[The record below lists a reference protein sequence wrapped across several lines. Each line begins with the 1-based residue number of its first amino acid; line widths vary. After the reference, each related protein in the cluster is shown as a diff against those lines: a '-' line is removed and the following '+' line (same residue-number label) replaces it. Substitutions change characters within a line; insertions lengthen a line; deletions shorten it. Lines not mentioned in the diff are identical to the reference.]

1 MTVSGVFGQ
10 ERPHGAGYVRAPEGK
25 GDPGFEETDLIPAIK
40 TLTDVANT
48 AERLSPDQFRHT
60 IGQLDFVSRAA
71 AIMVNPAGSRGAGRQ
86 RRVGVSKRPLAPPRR
101 MASII
106 STMPPVLQPEPNPR
120 LAANVMHF
128 ARLLRRA
135 GLPVGPSETIAA
147 QDALTRIDLASK
159 TQARTALRTAMIHRH
174 EHQDVFDQAFALFW
188 RDPAAAEQ
196 AAAMALLDAQ
206 KEKKPE
212 RPPPAAR
219 RVAEAFAAKNQKPQ
233 PPKDEPPV
241 TDMTM
246 TVSEQERLQSMDF
259 EAMGADEIAR
269 AKQEIR
275 RLVLP
280 LDLRRTRR
288 LRADQNG
295 PVTDLRRTI
304 RASLRQGGEI
314 LTIARNRR
322 VTRPPPLV
330 VLCDIS
336 GSMARYAQILMHFLH
351 AVTNDRDRVHI
362 FLFGTRLS
370 NVTRQ
375 LKARDPEV
383 AFQMVAHAVPDWSGG
398 TRIGEAV
405 AGFNHLWA
413 KRVLGQGAVVLLI
426 TDGLDRDGA
435 HGLAENMD
443 RLHRSCT
450 RLIWLNPLLRWSGFE
465 PKSQGIRAMLPHVD
479 EFRPVHNLA
488 SLRGLIDLLS
498 RPAPMKPAS
507 AGRFER

>member
-1 MTVSGVFGQ
+1 MTQDS
-10 ERPHGAGYVRAPEGK
+10 
-25 GDPGFEETDLIPAIK
+25 
-40 TLTDVANT
+40 
-48 AERLSPDQFRHT
+48 LSQAH
-60 IGQLDFVSRAA
+60 
-71 AIMVNPAGSRGAGRQ
+71 
-86 RRVGVSKRPLAPPRR
+86 PR
-101 MASII
+101 I
-106 STMPPVLQPEPNPR
+106 
-120 LAANVMHF
+120 AANVMHF

-135 GLPVGPSETIAA
+135 GLPVGPAETITA
-147 QDALTRIDLASK
+147 QDALTRVDLASK
-159 TQARTALRTAMIHRH
+159 TEARTALRTTMIHHH
-174 EHQDVFDQAFALFW
+174 EHREVFDQAFALFW
-188 RDPAAAEQ
+188 RDPSAAEQ

-206 KEKKPE
+206 KKKQPE

-219 RVAEAFAAKNQKPQ
+219 RVAEAFAAKKDRPLQ
-233 PPKDEPPV
+233 PKDEPPV

-246 TVSEQERLQSMDF
+246 TMSEQERLQQMDF
-259 EAMGADEIAR
+259 EAMGAAEIAA
-269 AKQEIR
+269 AKREIR

-288 LRADQNG
+288 LRPDQNG

-304 RASLRQGGEI
+304 RTSLRQGGEI

-322 VTRPPPLV
+322 ITRPPPLV

-336 GSMARYAQILMHFLH
+336 GSMARYAQILLHFLH
-351 AVTNDRDRVHI
+351 AVTNERDRVSV

-375 LKARDPEV
+375 LRARDPEV
-383 AFQMVAHAVPDWSGG
+383 AFQMVAHTVPDWSGG

-405 AGFNHLWA
+405 ASFNRLWA

-450 RLIWLNPLLRWSGFE
+450 RLVWLNPLLRWSGFE
-465 PKSQGIRAMLPHVD
+465 AKSQGIKAMLPHVD

-488 SLRGLIDLLS
+488 SLRSLIDFLS
-498 RPAPMKPAS
+498 RPAS
-507 AGRFER
+507 RGRV

>member
-1 MTVSGVFGQ
+1 MSATQ
-10 ERPHGAGYVRAPEGK
+10 
-25 GDPGFEETDLIPAIK
+25 DP
-40 TLTDVANT
+40 
-48 AERLSPDQFRHT
+48 LSQ
-60 IGQLDFVSRAA
+60 
-71 AIMVNPAGSRGAGRQ
+71 
-86 RRVGVSKRPLAPPRR
+86 
-101 MASII
+101 
-106 STMPPVLQPEPNPR
+106 PNPR
-120 LAANVMHF
+120 IAANVMHF

-135 GLPVGPSETIAA
+135 GLPVGPADAIAA

-196 AAAMALLDAQ
+196 AAAMALMDAR
-206 KEKKPE
+206 KKPKPE
-212 RPPPAAR
+212 RAPPASR
-219 RVAEAFAAKNQKPQ
+219 RVAEAFASKKDGPQ
-233 PPKDEPPV
+233 PPKEEPPII
-241 TDMTM
+241 DMTM
-246 TVSEQERLQSMDF
+246 TVSEQERLRQMDF
-259 EAMGADEIAR
+259 EAMGAAEIAN
-269 AKQEIR
+269 AKREIR

-295 PVTDLRRTI
+295 PVMDLKRTI
-304 RASLRQGGEI
+304 RGSLRQGGEI

-336 GSMARYAQILMHFLH
+336 GSMARYAQILLHFLH
-351 AVTNDRDRVHI
+351 AVTNDRDRVSV

-405 AGFNHLWA
+405 ASFNHLWA

-465 PKSQGIRAMLPHVD
+465 PKSQGIKAMLPHVD

-488 SLRGLIDLLS
+488 SLRSLIDLLS
-498 RPAPMKPAS
+498 RPPPMK
-507 AGRFER
+507 GTHR

>member
-1 MTVSGVFGQ
+1 MT
-10 ERPHGAGYVRAPEGK
+10 
-25 GDPGFEETDLIPAIK
+25 DPPPGLI
-40 TLTDVANT
+40 
-48 AERLSPDQFRHT
+48 
-60 IGQLDFVSRAA
+60 G
-71 AIMVNPAGSRGAGRQ
+71 
-86 RRVGVSKRPLAPPRR
+86 
-101 MASII
+101 
-106 STMPPVLQPEPNPR
+106 
-120 LAANVMHF
+120 ANVMHF

-135 GLPVGPSETIAA
+135 GLPVGPAETIAA
-147 QDALTRIDLASK
+147 QNALTQIDLASK
-159 TQARTALRTAMIHRH
+159 IETRTALSSVMIHRH
-174 EHQDVFDQAFALFW
+174 EHQEVFDQAFALFW
-188 RDPAAAEQ
+188 RDPSAAEQ

-206 KEKKPE
+206 KQKKPE
-212 RPPPAAR
+212 RPPPASR
-219 RVAEAFAAKNQKPQ
+219 RVAEAFANKSDKP
-233 PPKDEPPV
+233 PRPRDEPPV
-241 TDMTM
+241 IDMTM
-246 TVSEQERLQSMDF
+246 TVSEHERLQQMDF
-259 EAMGADEIAR
+259 EAMGASEVAE
-269 AKQEIR
+269 AKREIR

-304 RASLRQGGEI
+304 RTSLRHGGEI

-336 GSMARYAQILMHFLH
+336 GSMARYAQILLHFLH

-375 LKARDPEV
+375 LRARDPEV

-398 TRIGEAV
+398 TRIGEAL
-405 AGFNHLWA
+405 AAFNRLWA

-435 HGLAENMD
+435 LGLAENMD

-450 RLIWLNPLLRWSGFE
+450 RLVWLNPLLRWSGFE
-465 PKSQGIRAMLPHVD
+465 PRSQGIRAMLPHVD

-488 SLRGLIDLLS
+488 SLRNLIDLLS
-498 RPAPMKPAS
+498 RPAPLAAPMKVTSP
-507 AGRFER
+507 